1 MVDSSLTNNWRSLF
15 LIKFII
21 RDLKKMFFC
30 SSIYCFSFFYKY
42 VKDLNEVLITQY
54 FSKYSVVVIN
64 LIIPI
69 NFCGK
74 D

>member
-1 MVDSSLTNNWRSLF
+1 MVDSSLINNWRSLF
-15 LIKFII
+15 LIEFII
-21 RDLKKMFFC
+21 RDLKK
-30 SSIYCFSFFYKY
+30 IFSFFDLLFFVFYKY

-69 NFCGK
+69 NFVK
-74 D
+74 RLT